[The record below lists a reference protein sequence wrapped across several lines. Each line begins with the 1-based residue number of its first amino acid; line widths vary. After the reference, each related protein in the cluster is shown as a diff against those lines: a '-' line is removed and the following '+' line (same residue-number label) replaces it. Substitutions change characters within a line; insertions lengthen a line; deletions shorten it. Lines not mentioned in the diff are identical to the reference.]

1 MPVQQTQR
9 RLAAVLAAD
18 VAGYTRLMGADEEGT
33 INTWWSYRQDIVDP
47 IIKEYSGRIV
57 KLTGD
62 GFLAEFISATN
73 AVLAAYA
80 IQKSIESRVKD
91 IPEEKRMWFRMG
103 VNLGDIFWDD
113 EDIYG
118 DDVNI
123 AARLEGLADPGSILI
138 SRAVFDNVKRVA
150 QLTFEDQGEKV
161 LKNIPEPVQA
171 YRVVGELGNHSC
183 MSGDPEVISSN
194 QQEIV
199 NPNSLTVLPFAVFGD
214 DSEQEY
220 FADGFTDDLITELAR
235 FTGLFVTSRNASF
248 AFKDKNLDLREV
260 GKQLGVAYCL
270 EGSVRKM
277 GDRIRI
283 TCQLINTHTGDH
295 VWAEKY
301 DCDFTELFEV
311 QDELA
316 KSIVSMVAGR
326 MERETLVLAK
336 KKKPADMYAYEC
348 LLRGLEVHRLGGVT
362 QESAEQALHWFN
374 MAIEKDPEYGRA
386 YAWHACAITTL
397 GEWTGDDYKDEA
409 VASGRRGLELDEN
422 EPECHRI
429 MGSLSLYSRDF
440 DKAEYHFQRAL
451 DLNPNHP
458 YLVGRMGEI
467 YNFLGDG
474 EKALE
479 YQNRATTLDPLL
491 PSYCRELEAA
501 AHYVLGNYRD
511 TVSVV
516 SQLLHKSKRSHA
528 YLVAALSHLDD
539 DVALRKAAGELL
551 ISNPSFSI
559 GNFLETEFYKD
570 DDIPRQL
577 AIDLKKAELPD
588 TVAA

>member
-1 MPVQQTQR
+1 MEQQAQR

-18 VAGYTRLMGADEEGT
+18 VAGYTRLMRADEEGT
-33 INTWWSYRQDIVDP
+33 INTWWSYRHDIVDP

-80 IQKSIESRVKD
+80 IQKSIEPRVKD
-91 IPEEKRMWFRMG
+91 MAEDKRMWFRMG

-138 SRAVFDNVKRVA
+138 SRAVFDNVKRIA
-150 QLTFEDQGEKV
+150 QLTFENQGEQV

-194 QQEIV
+194 RQEIV
-199 NPNSLTVLPFAVFGD
+199 NPNSLAVLPFAVFGD

-235 FTGLFVTSRNASF
+235 FTELFITSRNASF
-248 AFKDKNLDLREV
+248 ALKGQNLDLREV
-260 GKQLGVAYCL
+260 GNQLGVAYFL

-283 TCQLINTHTGDH
+283 TCQLISTQTGDH

-301 DCDFTELFEV
+301 DCNLTELFEV

-326 MERETLVLAK
+326 MERETLVSIK

-348 LLRGLEVHRLGGVT
+348 LLRGLEYHRLGGVT
-362 QESAEQALHWFN
+362 QESAEQALHWFST
-374 MAIEKDPEYGRA
+374 AIEKDPEYGRA
-386 YAWHACAITTL
+386 YAWQACAISVL

-409 VASGRRGLELDEN
+409 IASGRRGLELDEN

-429 MGSLSLYSRDF
+429 MGSVSLYSRDF
-440 DKAEYHFQRAL
+440 EKAEYHFQRAI
-451 DLNPNHP
+451 DLNPNHA

-479 YQNRATTLDPLL
+479 YQNRAKTLDPLL
-491 PSYCRELEAA
+491 PPYCRELEAA

-539 DVALRKAAGELL
+539 EITLSKAVDELL
-551 ISNPSFSI
+551 IANPSFSI
-559 GNFLETEFYKD
+559 SNFLESEFYKD
-570 DDIPRQL
+570 KEVPQRL
-577 AIDLKKAELPD
+577 AIDLKKAGLLEA
-588 TVAA
+588 VAA